1 MSNFITYIIYSP
13 SLDKFYI
20 GHTSNINERLIKHNS
35 NHKGFTGG
43 VNDWVIVYQ
52 EIFPTKEDAYHRE
65 REIKKWKS
73 RKMIEKL
80 IGS

>member
-1 MSNFITYIIYSP
+1 MFTTYIIYSQ
-13 SLDKFYI
+13 SLDKYYI
-20 GHTSNINERLIKHNS
+20 GHTADSQQRLIKHLA
-35 NHKGFTGG
+35 NHKGFTGK

-52 EIFPTKEDAYHRE
+52 ETFDSKTEAYKRE
-65 REIKKWKS
+65 RVIKNWKS

>member
-1 MSNFITYIIYSP
+1 MFTTYIIYSQ
-13 SLDKFYI
+13 SLDKYYI
-20 GHTSNINERLIKHNS
+20 GHTADLQQRLIKHLA
-35 NHKGFTGG
+35 NHKGFTGK

-52 EIFPTKEDAYHRE
+52 ETFDSKTEAYKRE
-65 REIKKWKS
+65 RVIKNWKS

>member
-1 MSNFITYIIYSP
+1 MFTTYIIFSKN
-13 SLDKFYI
+13 LDKYYI
-20 GHTSNINERLIKHNS
+20 GYTADLQQRLIKHLA
-35 NHKGFTGG
+35 NHKGFTARA
-43 VNDWVIVYQ
+43 NDWSLVYQ
-52 EIFPTKEDAYHRE
+52 ESYSTKEEAYRRE

>member
-1 MSNFITYIIYSP
+1 MFTTYIIFSQC
-13 SLDKFYI
+13 LDKYYI
-20 GHTSNINERLIKHNS
+20 GHTADLQQRLIKHLA
-35 NHKGFTGG
+35 NHKGFTGK

-52 EIFPTKEDAYHRE
+52 ETFDSKTEAYKRE
-65 REIKKWKS
+65 RVIKNWKS

>member
-1 MSNFITYIIYSP
+1 MFTTYIIFSQC
-13 SLDKFYI
+13 LDKYYI
-20 GHTSNINERLIKHNS
+20 GHTADLQQRLIKHLA
-35 NHKGFTGG
+35 NHKGFTGK

-52 EIFPTKEDAYHRE
+52 ETFDTKTEAYKRE
-65 REIKKWKS
+65 RVIKNWKS